1 MRKSVFMNPT
11 FAAGFH
17 ASRAARTFAGKT
29 AAIAAVL
36 ALGGC
41 ISFGSEP
48 PESLIT
54 LTPTAV
60 SAAATDLTDTTM
72 QDQQAIAVL
81 SPETPAML
89 DVTRVPVQVT
99 DTKIA
104 YLQDAVWVEKPA
116 RLFRRLLGETL
127 RSRGEVLVLDNDD
140 VTQMATQYLRGTLL
154 DMTYDV
160 PSSSVVVRF
169 DAMRTDA
176 DGTVL
181 TRRFE
186 ARESGIA
193 AEAELVGPA
202 LNRAA
207 NQVAADVSDWVLAT
221 P

>member
-1 MRKSVFMNPT
+1 MTWTKDAKR
-11 FAAGFH
+11 AAGRVPGH
-17 ASRAARTFAGKT
+17 IAAIFAG
-29 AAIAAVL
+29 L
-36 ALGGC
+36 ALSGC
-41 ISFGSEP
+41 ISLGSEP
-48 PESLIT
+48 PENLIT
-54 LTPTAV
+54 LTPTAGA
-60 SAAATDLTDTTM
+60 SMAESSSIGATTM
-72 QDQQAIAVL
+72 SGSDQAIAVL

-89 DVTRVPVQVT
+89 DVTRVPVQIT

-104 YLQDAVWVEKPA
+104 YLQDAVWVEKPG

-127 RSRGEVLVLDNDD
+127 RRRGDVLILDNDD
-140 VTQMATQYLRGTLL
+140 LTQLATQYVRGTLL

-169 DAMRTDA
+169 DAMRTDE
-176 DGTVL
+176 DGAVT

-193 AEAELVGPA
+193 PQAEVVGPA

-207 NQVAADVSDWVLAT
+207 NQVAGDIADWVLAT